1 MGVVTSQQLS
11 RYYDMYRDIDVVF
24 TKEIIKTLCL
34 NPRQIYIKCAAGQWP
49 CILNSV
55 SLLSSKVVIS
65 KTGGAFKALKENQS
79 VNLHFCF
86 TPADSQPIVFF
97 VNTRFDD
104 FVPYMNSEDL
114 VVVTLTYVNRPPD
127 DLISIMGSLL
137 EANANAVRRREE
149 RIAINPN
156 SKRKLGLQ
164 NEESIVYVQNV
175 PRHCVLRDISFSG
188 TKLILVGLKAFIIK
202 QIVMVR
208 FDFDDPRETI
218 YVRGVVVA
226 VDEIEGRKD
235 LVVARILFDEKS
247 VPMAYKLRINNYITD
262 VRINQLSEN
271 EANVSLDSLK

>member
-65 KTGGAFKALKENQS
+65 KSGGAFKALKENQS